1 MKLSAI
7 KPKWIYLVGCFLIIL
22 TIGFFV
28 YKSKIKIYNKQN
40 QSPEVPVS
48 DEDLGSEIIANLK
61 TEKVEIT
68 KDKIV
73 PEALEINR
81 YDQVV
86 FDNRSDSPIQIQI
99 LSVLP
104 GDFNINSGENLT
116 QSFSDTGNF
125 EIKIIIGNETITG
138 KITVQ

>member
-28 YKSKIKIYNKQN
+28 YKSKIEIYNKQN

-48 DEDLGSEIIANLK
+48 DGGLGSEIIANLK

>member
-48 DEDLGSEIIANLK
+48 DGGLGSEIIANLK
-61 TEKVEIT
+61 TVKVEIT

>member
-48 DEDLGSEIIANLK
+48 DGGLGSEIIANLK

-99 LSVLP
+99 PGVLP

>member
-1 MKLSAI
+1 
-7 KPKWIYLVGCFLIIL
+7 
-22 TIGFFV
+22 
-28 YKSKIKIYNKQN
+28 
-40 QSPEVPVS
+40 
-48 DEDLGSEIIANLK
+48 LGSEIIANLK
-61 TEKVEIT
+61 TVEVEIT

>member
-61 TEKVEIT
+61 TVKVEIT

-99 LSVLP
+99 PGVLP